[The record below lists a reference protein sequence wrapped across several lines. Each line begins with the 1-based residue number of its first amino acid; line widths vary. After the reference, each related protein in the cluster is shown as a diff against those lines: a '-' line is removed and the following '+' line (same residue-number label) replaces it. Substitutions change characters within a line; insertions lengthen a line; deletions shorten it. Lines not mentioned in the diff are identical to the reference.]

1 MVDINTRIRSGP
13 AKNRQSYGDYTALV
27 ADEFE
32 NSRQSIRQM
41 LVALGFS
48 LVDQTSTGK
57 GVVEAC
63 YARKY
68 DLVLCDFR
76 LGHGKNGQQVLEE
89 LRQLKLLKSAAI
101 FIVVSAE
108 TSRDVVFGIME
119 SHPDDYLSKPFTQG
133 VLSKRLERLFAQND
147 ALAEMKEAQSKEDY
161 SRLQSLCEKH
171 IANQG
176 RYSIWCKKALV
187 ESFLATQSWSALRQ
201 LCEQEL
207 QSRDIDWAMLGMARM
222 HVYRSEW
229 DLAIQCLESTLKSF
243 PQSVPSYDLLATCL
257 QQNGRSQKAQ
267 QVLEEGIKLSPL
279 IAFRQQ
285 NMVELSREN
294 GDVQSAVKASQQ
306 ALKLTM
312 NTINESPEQYFQM
325 VDLLSEAAV
334 DLEGRERKKMT
345 DDALLALS
353 KVSKKYSEQ
362 HEVRLK
368 KALCESRLYTAQG
381 HDKHAQAS
389 LSTALALLQESPE
402 LKNPEIAIELGK
414 TLYLAGRKSEA
425 IKQWQSDDV
434 VMEMTSEQEQAIL
447 DFIDEP
453 IPMGAKARAKAL
465 NAQGLNHYAKK
476 EYDEAI
482 NVFEAALAISPNQPG
497 LNLNLAQTALK
508 KMASM
513 PNKRAMLAICQ
524 AAFERITHVKE
535 NHKQFSRLQAL
546 KKYVVKYNNQD
557 SV

>member
-13 AKNRQSYGDYTALV
+13 TKSSHSYAEYSALV

-89 LRQLKLLKSAAI
+89 LRQLKLLKSDAI

-133 VLSKRLERLFAQND
+133 VLSKRLERLFAQNN
-147 ALAEMKEAQSKEDY
+147 ALVDMKEAQAKQDF
-161 SRLQSLCEKH
+161 SRLQGLCEHH
-171 IANQG
+171 IASQG
-176 RYSIWCKKALV
+176 RYSVWCKKALV
-187 ESFLATQSWSALRQ
+187 DTFLATQSWSELTR

-207 QSRDIDWAMLGMARM
+207 QERDIEWAMLGMAKM
-222 HVYRSEW
+222 HLLQEEW
-229 DLAIQCLESTLKSF
+229 DLAIQSLESILKSF
-243 PQSVPSYDLLATCL
+243 PQSVESYDLLASCL
-257 QQNGRSQKAQ
+257 QKKGRYHKAQ

-279 IAFRQQ
+279 VASRQQ
-285 NMVELSREN
+285 NMVNLSREN
-294 GDVQSAVKASQQ
+294 GDIQSAVKAGQQ

-312 NTINESPEQYFQM
+312 NTINESPEEYFQV
-325 VDLLSEAAV
+325 VDLLADAAV
-334 DLEGRERKKMT
+334 DLEGRDRKKMT

-353 KVSKKYSEQ
+353 KVSKKYSDL
-362 HEVRLK
+362 HEVRVK
-368 KALCESRLYTAQG
+368 KALSESRLYSAQG
-381 HDKHAQAS
+381 HNKHAQAS
-389 LSTALALLQESPE
+389 LSTAQALLKESPE
-402 LKNPEIAIELGK
+402 LKTPDIVIELGK
-414 TLYLAGRKSEA
+414 TLFLAGQKGEA
-425 IKQWQSDDV
+425 IQLWQSDNLLSD
-434 VMEMTSEQEQAIL
+434 MSAEQEQAIF

-453 IPMGAKARAKAL
+453 IPMGARARAKSL
-465 NAQGLNHYAKK
+465 NSQGLNFYAKK
-476 EYDEAI
+476 DYDEAI
-482 NVFEAALAISPNQPG
+482 RVFEAALEISPNQPG
-497 LNLNLAQTALK
+497 LNLNLAQTAIK
-508 KMASM
+508 KMATS
-513 PNKRAMLAICQ
+513 PNKRAMLAKCQ
-524 AAFERITHVKE
+524 EAFARISHVKE

-546 KKYVVKYNNQD
+546 KNYVAKYHQD